1 MSFLRKIRHQASKK
15 QLRIPLIWLRHRG
28 LDANDVFLAS
38 YPRSGNT
45 WVRFILS
52 EILTHRVTHF
62 DNVNQVIPEM
72 GIHGQARPLLRG
84 GGRLIKTHEPYRKE
98 YKRAIYLLRDMRD
111 CLLSQYAREKELGTV
126 DAPDLDGYLL
136 QFLAGTTTGFGSW
149 QNHVHGWLE
158 SPLARRGDLLV
169 VKFED
174 MRCSTQEVVAQMLEF
189 LAVPTDFQ
197 VLQEAIA
204 NNTVER
210 MREKENTALK
220 LRKSVREEGRFV
232 RKGAVRGWRE
242 KLTDAQLRLIDEH
255 AGSTLAR
262 TGY

>member
-1 MSFLRKIRHQASKK
+1 
-15 QLRIPLIWLRHRG
+15 
-28 LDANDVFLAS
+28 
-38 YPRSGNT
+38 
-45 WVRFILS
+45 
-52 EILTHRVTHF
+52 
-62 DNVNQVIPEM
+62 
-72 GIHGQARPLLRG
+72 
-84 GGRLIKTHEPYRKE
+84 
-98 YKRAIYLLRDMRD
+98 MRD

-197 VLQEAIA
+197 VLQKAIA

-242 KLTDAQLRLIDEH
+242 KLTDAQLRLIDEY